1 MAKYKEY
8 DYSQGKFIPLSF
20 DKQILPGTFEHTLHY
35 LIDNEI
41 DLSVFDLRYKNDE
54 TGAPAYDP
62 RILLKIVLYAYS
74 KGITSSRKIA
84 DCCNENVVFMALSAD
99 TRPHFTTIA
108 DFISTQDQETM
119 KLFLEVLLICDE
131 MGLIGKEMFAVD
143 GCKLPSNASK
153 AWSGTKKELRHKKA
167 KMEKAIKQIIAKH
180 KERDTA
186 ESDQK
191 VIEKEEQYVATL
203 KTKIKKIKTWLAEN
217 DDKPGSS
224 KNGPRKSNITD
235 NESATMKTSHGVI
248 QGYNGVAMVDSKHQ
262 VVVHAEATGDSEP
275 AILKPMVEGTRE
287 NFKEVKKEEDVF
299 KKTQLTADSGF
310 HSEKN
315 VQMVIE
321 EGIDA
326 VVADNK
332 FRHRDPRY
340 ATADRHKER
349 FNKEIAKR
357 FNRPII
363 FQPRD
368 FTVSTDKTFCICP
381 AGKRMYRHG
390 SNVIFHGRHAIR
402 FKGAKRDCI
411 PCQLREKCLKKPDLT
426 EVRQF
431 AYFTGKT
438 EDQTKTFTQKMRE
451 KIDSA
456 AGKLIYGR
464 RMATVEPV
472 FADIRS
478 SLGLD
483 RFSLRGKKKVGI
495 QWRFYCIVHNLL
507 KVHRYGLGFA

>member
-8 DYSQGKFIPLSF
+8 DYSQGKFIPISF

-41 DLSVFDLRYKNDE
+41 DLSAFDLRYNNDE

-62 RILLKIVLYAYS
+62 RIMLKIVLYAYS

-108 DFISTQDQETM
+108 EFISSQDQETV

-153 AWSGTKKELRHKKA
+153 EWSGTKKELKHKKE
-167 KMEKAIKQIIAKH
+167 KMEKAIRQIITKH
-180 KERDTA
+180 TERDKTEA
-186 ESDQK
+186 DK
-191 VIEKEEQYVATL
+191 AVIEKEGQYVATL
-203 KTKIKKIKTWLAEN
+203 KAKVKKIKDWLKNN

-224 KNGPRKSNITD
+224 RNGPRKSNITD

-262 VVVHAEATGDSEP
+262 IVVHAEATGDSEP

-287 NFKEVKKEEDVF
+287 NFEAIGKEEDIF
-299 KKTQLTADSGF
+299 EKTKLTADSGF

-315 VQMVIE
+315 MEMVIT

-326 VVADNK
+326 VIADNK
-332 FRHRDPRY
+332 FRHRDP
-340 ATADRHKER
+340 AFAKADKHKER
-349 FNKEIAKR
+349 FNKEMAKK
-357 FNRPII
+357 FDRPII

-368 FTVSTDKTFCICP
+368 FSVAPDKSFCICP
-381 AGKRMYRHG
+381 AGKRMYKCGNAIHNG
-390 SNVIFHGRHAIR
+390 LHAI
-402 FKGAKRDCI
+402 KYHGTKRDCI
-411 PCQLREKCLKKPDLT
+411 PCDQRAKCMKNPDVT
-426 EVRQF
+426 ETRQF
-431 AYFTGKT
+431 AHFTGRTDKQ
-438 EDQTKTFTQKMRE
+438 EKTFTQKMRE
-451 KIDSA
+451 KIDSV
-456 AGKLIYGR
+456 AGKLLYGR

-483 RFSLRGKKKVGI
+483 RFGLRGSKKVNI
-495 QWRFYCIVHNLL
+495 QWRLFCIVHNLL
-507 KVHRYGLGFA
+507 KVHRYGPGFA

>member
-41 DLSVFDLRYKNDE
+41 DLSAFDLRYKNDE

-62 RILLKIVLYAYS
+62 RIMLKIVLYAYS

-84 DCCNENVVFMALSAD
+84 ECCNENVVFMALSAD
-99 TRPHFTTIA
+99 TRPHYTTIA
-108 DFISTQDQETM
+108 EFISSQDQETV

-143 GCKLPSNASK
+143 GCKLPSNASRE
-153 AWSGTKKELRHKKA
+153 WSGTKKDLKHKKE
-167 KMEKAIKQIIAKH
+167 KMEKTIRQIITKH
-180 KERDTA
+180 AERDRTEA
-186 ESDQK
+186 NK
-191 VIEKEEQYVATL
+191 AVIEKEEQYVETL
-203 KTKIKKIKTWLAEN
+203 RSKVKKIKDWLRDN
-217 DDKPGSS
+217 DDKPGSQG
-224 KNGPRKSNITD
+224 KPRKSNITD
-235 NESATMKTSHGVI
+235 NESANMKTSHGVI

-262 VVVHAEATGDSEP
+262 IVVHAEATGDSEI
-275 AILKPMVEGTRE
+275 AILKPMIEGTRE
-287 NFKEVKKEEDVF
+287 NFETIGKEEDVF

-310 HSEKN
+310 HSGKN
-315 VQMVIE
+315 MEMVTE
-321 EGIDA
+321 AGINA
-326 VVADNK
+326 YIADNK

-340 ATADRHKER
+340 TTADRHKER
-349 FNKEIAKR
+349 FNKEIAKK
-357 FNRPII
+357 FDRPIT

-368 FTVSTDKTFCICP
+368 FTVSPDKSFSLCP
-381 AGKRMYRHG
+381 AGKRMYKCGTANHHG
-390 SNVIFHGRHAIR
+390 LHAI
-402 FKGAKRDCI
+402 KYHGTKRDCI
-411 PCQLREKCLKKPDLT
+411 PCTQRAQCLKNPEVT
-426 EVRQF
+426 ETRQF
-431 AYFTGKT
+431 SYFTGRTNKQ
-438 EDQTKTFTQKMRE
+438 EKTFTQKMRE
-451 KIDSA
+451 KIDSV

-495 QWRFYCIVHNLL
+495 QWRLYCVVHNLL
-507 KVHRYGLGFA
+507 KVHRYGLGFAYS

>member
-8 DYSQGKFIPLSF
+8 DYSQGKMIPLSF

-84 DCCNENVVFMALSAD
+84 DACNENVVFMALSAD

-108 DFISTQDQETM
+108 DFISSQDEETM

-131 MGLIGKEMFAVD
+131 MGLIGKEMFAID

-153 AWSGTKKELRHKKA
+153 EWSGTKKELKHKKE
-167 KMEKAIKQIIAKH
+167 KMEKAIRQIITKH
-180 KERDTA
+180 AERDRA
-186 ESDQK
+186 EADK
-191 VIEKEEQYVATL
+191 AVIEKEEQYVETL
-203 KTKIKKIKTWLAEN
+203 RSKVKKIKDWLKDN

-224 KNGPRKSNITD
+224 RNGPRKSNITD

-275 AILKPMVEGTRE
+275 AILKPMVENTQE
-287 NFKEVKKEEDVF
+287 NFQEIGKEENVF
-299 KKTQLTADSGF
+299 EKTKLSGDTGF

-315 VQMVIE
+315 MEYLIE
-321 EGIDA
+321 SGIDA
-326 VVADNK
+326 YIADNK
-332 FRHRDPRY
+332 FRHRDPRFS
-340 ATADRHKER
+340 TADRHKER

-357 FNRPII
+357 FNRPIL

-368 FTVSTDKTFCICP
+368 FTVSPDKSFCICP
-381 AGKRMYRHG
+381 AGKRMYKCGTANHHG
-390 SNVIFHGRHAIR
+390 LHAI
-402 FKGAKRDCI
+402 KYHGTKRDCI
-411 PCQLREKCLKKPDLT
+411 PCDQRAQCLKHPDVT
-426 EVRQF
+426 ETRQF
-431 AYFTGKT
+431 SHFTGSTNEK
-438 EDQTKTFTQKMRE
+438 EKTFSQKMRE
-451 KIDSA
+451 KIDSI
-456 AGKLIYGR
+456 AGKFLYSR

-483 RFSLRGKKKVGI
+483 RFSLRGRRKVGT
-495 QWRFYCIVHNLL
+495 QWRLYCIVHNLL
-507 KVHRYGLGFA
+507 KVHRYGLGFT

>member
-84 DCCNENVVFMALSAD
+84 ECCNENVVFMALSAD

-108 DFISTQDQETM
+108 EFISSQDQETVR
-119 KLFLEVLLICDE
+119 LFLEVLLICDE

-143 GCKLPSNASK
+143 GCKLPSNASRE
-153 AWSGTKKELRHKKA
+153 WSGTKKDLKHKKE
-167 KMEKAIKQIIAKH
+167 KMEKAIRQIIRKH
-180 KERDTA
+180 AERDKTEA
-186 ESDQK
+186 DK
-191 VIEKEEQYVATL
+191 AVTEKEEQYVETL
-203 KTKIKKIKTWLAEN
+203 RSKVKKIKDWLKDN

-224 KNGPRKSNITD
+224 RNGPRKSNITD

-262 VVVHAEATGDSEP
+262 IVVNAVATGDSEP
-275 AILKPMVEGTRE
+275 AILKPIVEGTRE
-287 NFKEVKKEEDVF
+287 NFKDIGKEEDIF
-299 KKTQLTADSGF
+299 KGTKLSADSGF
-310 HSEKN
+310 HSEMN
-315 VQMVIE
+315 VAMVTE
-321 EGIDA
+321 SGIDA
-326 VVADNK
+326 YIADNK
-332 FRHRDPRY
+332 FRHRDPRF

-349 FNKEIAKR
+349 FHKEMAKK
-357 FNRPII
+357 FDRPIL

-368 FTVSTDKTFCICP
+368 FTVSPDKSFCICP
-381 AGKRMYRHG
+381 AGKRMYKCGNSHHHG
-390 SNVIFHGRHAIR
+390 LHAVKYHGT
-402 FKGAKRDCI
+402 KRDCI
-411 PCQLREKCLKKPDLT
+411 PCTQRAQCLKHPDVT
-426 EVRQF
+426 ETRQF
-431 AYFTGKT
+431 SHFTGRTDKK
-438 EDQTKTFTQKMRE
+438 EKTFSQKMRE
-451 KIDSA
+451 KIDSV

-464 RMATVEPV
+464 RMATIEPV

-483 RFSLRGKKKVGI
+483 HFSLRSKRKVNI
-495 QWRFYCIVHNLL
+495 QWRLYCIVHNLL
-507 KVHRYGLGFA
+507 KVHRYGVGFA

>member
-1 MAKYKEY
+1 MARYKHY
-8 DYSQGKFIPLSF
+8 DYSQGKFIPISF

-35 LIDNEI
+35 IIDNDL
-41 DLSVFDLRYKNDE
+41 DLSVFDLRYQNDE

-62 RILLKIVLYAYS
+62 AILLKIVLYAYS

-108 DFISTQDQETM
+108 DFISSNDQETV

-153 AWSGTKKELRHKKA
+153 EWSGTKKDLAHKKE
-167 KMEKAIKQIIAKH
+167 KMEKAIRHIMAKH
-180 KERDTA
+180 QEWDRTEADKA
-186 ESDQK
+186 I
-191 VIEKEEQYVATL
+191 IEKEEQYIATL
-203 KTKIKKIKTWLAEN
+203 KAKIKKIKTWLSDN
-217 DDKPGSS
+217 DDKPGSLG
-224 KNGPRKSNITD
+224 KPRKSNITD

-248 QGYNGVAMVDSKHQ
+248 QGFNGVAMVDSKHQ
-262 VVVHAEATGDSEP
+262 IVVHAEATGGSEP
-275 AILKPMVEGTRE
+275 AILQPMVEGTRE
-287 NFKEVKKEEDVF
+287 NFKEIGKEEDVF

-310 HSEKN
+310 HSEQN
-315 VQMVIE
+315 VKMVME

-332 FRHRDPRY
+332 FRHRDPRF

-349 FNKEIAKR
+349 FKKELSKR
-357 FNRPII
+357 FSRPIT

-368 FTVSTDKTFCICP
+368 FTVSADYSFCICP

-390 SNVIFHGRHAIR
+390 NVFFHGLHVLR
-402 FKGAKRDCI
+402 FKGAKRDCV
-411 PCQLREKCLKKPDLT
+411 PCQLRAKCLKKPELT

-431 AYFTGKT
+431 AYFTGRT
-438 EDQTKTFTQKMRE
+438 ETKTKTFTQKMRE
-451 KIDSA
+451 KIDSV
-456 AGKLIYGR
+456 AGKFLYGR

-495 QWRFYCIVHNLL
+495 QWRLYCTVHNLL
-507 KVHRYGLGFA
+507 KVHRYGPRFA

>member
-1 MAKYKEY
+1 MAKYKHY
-8 DYSQGKFIPLSF
+8 DYSQGKFIPISF

-35 LIDNEI
+35 IIDNDL
-41 DLSVFDLRYKNDE
+41 DLSVFDLRYQNDE

-62 RILLKIVLYAYS
+62 AILLKIVLYAYS

-84 DCCNENVVFMALSAD
+84 DCCNENVIFMALSAD

-108 DFISTQDQETM
+108 DFISSNDQETV

-153 AWSGTKKELRHKKA
+153 EWSGTKKDLAHKKE
-167 KMEKAIKQIIAKH
+167 KMEKAIRQIVTKH
-180 KERDTA
+180 QEKDRTEVDKA
-186 ESDQK
+186 
-191 VIEKEEQYVATL
+191 VIEKEEQYLSTL
-203 KTKIKKIKTWLAEN
+203 REKVKKIKTWLAEN
-217 DDKPGSS
+217 DDKPASIRC
-224 KNGPRKSNITD
+224 KPRKSNITD

-262 VVVHAEATGDSEP
+262 IVVHAEATGGSEP
-275 AILKPMVEGTRE
+275 AILQPMVEGTRE
-287 NFKEVKKEEDVF
+287 NFKEIGKEEDVF

-310 HSEKN
+310 HSEQN
-315 VQMVIE
+315 VKMVME

-332 FRHRDPRY
+332 FRHRDPRFT
-340 ATADRHKER
+340 TADRHKER
-349 FNKEIAKR
+349 FKKELSKR
-357 FNRPII
+357 FSRPIT

-368 FTVSTDKTFCICP
+368 FTVSADYSFCICP

-390 SNVIFHGRHAIR
+390 NVFFHGLHVLR
-402 FKGAKRDCI
+402 FKGAKRDCV
-411 PCQLREKCLKKPDLT
+411 PCQLRAKCLKKPDLT

-431 AYFTGKT
+431 AYFTGRT
-438 EDQTKTFTQKMRE
+438 ETKTKTFTLKMRE
-451 KIDSA
+451 KIDSV
-456 AGKLIYGR
+456 AGKFLYGR

-495 QWRFYCIVHNLL
+495 QWRLYCIVHNLL
-507 KVHRYGLGFA
+507 KVHRYGPTFA

>member
-41 DLSVFDLRYKNDE
+41 DLSAFDLRYKNDE

-84 DCCNENVVFMALSAD
+84 DCCNENVIFMALSAD
-99 TRPHFTTIA
+99 TRPHYTTIA
-108 DFISTQDQETM
+108 DFISSQDQETVR
-119 KLFLEVLLICDE
+119 LFLEVLMICDE

-143 GCKLPSNASK
+143 GCKLPSNASRE
-153 AWSGTKKELRHKKA
+153 WSGTKKDLKHKKE
-167 KMEKAIKQIIAKH
+167 KMEKAIRQIITKH
-180 KERDTA
+180 AERDKTEA
-186 ESDQK
+186 DK
-191 VIEKEEQYVATL
+191 AVIEKEEQYVETL
-203 KTKIKKIKTWLAEN
+203 RTKVKKIKTWLAEN

-262 VVVHAEATGDSEP
+262 IVVHAEATGNPEP
-275 AILKPMVEGTRE
+275 SILKPMVENTQANFQEIGKEE
-287 NFKEVKKEEDVF
+287 NIFKETK
-299 KKTQLTADSGF
+299 LSADSGF
-310 HSEKN
+310 HSEIN
-315 VQMVIE
+315 VALVTE
-321 EGIDA
+321 AGIDA
-326 VVADNK
+326 YIADNK
-332 FRHRDPRY
+332 FRHRDPRF

-349 FNKEIAKR
+349 FHKDMAKK
-357 FNRPII
+357 FDRPIL

-368 FTVSTDKTFCICP
+368 FTASPDKSFAICP
-381 AGKRMYRHG
+381 AGKRMYKCGNSHHHG
-390 SNVIFHGRHAIR
+390 LHAI
-402 FKGAKRDCI
+402 KYHGTKRDCI
-411 PCQLREKCLKKPDLT
+411 PCQLRAQCLKHPEVT
-426 EVRQF
+426 ETRQF
-431 AYFTGKT
+431 SHFTGRTNKK
-438 EDQTKTFTQKMRE
+438 EKTFTQKMRE
-451 KIDSA
+451 KIDSV
-456 AGKLIYGR
+456 AGKLLYSR

-483 RFSLRGKKKVGI
+483 RFSLRSKRKVNI
-495 QWRFYCIVHNLL
+495 QWRLYCIVHNLL
-507 KVHRYGLGFA
+507 KVHRYGPGFA